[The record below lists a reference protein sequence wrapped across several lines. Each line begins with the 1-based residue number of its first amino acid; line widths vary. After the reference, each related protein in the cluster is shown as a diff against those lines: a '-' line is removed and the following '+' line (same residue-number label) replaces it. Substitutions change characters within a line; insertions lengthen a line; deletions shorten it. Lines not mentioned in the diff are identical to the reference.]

1 MFYAIDCEQNE
12 SNNELMCED
21 SFFLVFLG
29 FFMSCS
35 DRIVHVLSRR
45 IIHVLTWVLSW

>member
-21 SFFLVFLG
+21 
-29 FFMSCS
+29 
-35 DRIVHVLSRR
+35 RR